1 MTRKVDH
8 QPHDLPKDAKTMG
21 GGVESST
28 EPFHPQRRKAAL
40 VLLSVTL
47 IWGATFIWMKQA
59 LNALEIEL
67 STYGN
72 FPVVAFLVAVR
83 FSIAIPLV
91 MVFFPTAR
99 SGLQSPVV
107 WKGGVLLGF
116 LMLVGFVGQMVA
128 LNDINPSTS
137 AFLTSLYVVMT
148 AVLTVVMT
156 DNTPRRSLYWGVLL
170 ATVGAGFI
178 EGPPH
183 LSWGWGEIITVICA
197 FFFALHIIY
206 TQHWTLKHDPLQL
219 TLTQFLIIGGGS
231 MVLALATSDA
241 PFQMAEEVLTRE
253 GVLLPLVLLGVG
265 GSFFCL
271 VALNVFQR
279 HMHPV
284 QAAIIYAF
292 EPVWATLFGLGL
304 GLVPWTWWILFG
316 GGVLLAGNLLVEIT
330 SPDQE
335 APLLTDS
342 IQENG

>member
-1 MTRKVDH
+1 MCQRWVNGMD
-8 QPHDLPKDAKTMG
+8 
-21 GGVESST
+21 SI
-28 EPFHPQRRKAAL
+28 EPFHPRRRKAAL

-99 SGLQSPVV
+99 AGLQSRVV
-107 WKGGVLLGF
+107 WKGGVLLGSM
-116 LMLVGFVGQMVA
+116 MLVGFVGQMVA
-128 LNDINPSTS
+128 LNDINPATS

-156 DNTPRRSLYWGVLL
+156 DNTPRRSLYWGVLM

-206 TQHWTLKHDPLQL
+206 TQHWTLKHNPLQL

-241 PFQMAEEVLTRE
+241 PLQMAEEVLTRE
-253 GVLLPLVLLGVG
+253 GVLLPLILLGVG

-292 EPVWATLFGLGL
+292 EPVWATLFGLSL

-316 GGVLLAGNLLVEIT
+316 GGVLLAGNILVELT
-330 SPDQE
+330 SPKDDADIEPQ
-335 APLLTDS
+335 A

>member
-1 MTRKVDH
+1 MN
-8 QPHDLPKDAKTMG
+8 G
-21 GGVESST
+21 GGVAET
-28 EPFHPQRRKAAL
+28 TVFKPQRRKAAL

-99 SGLQSPVV
+99 AGLQSRVV
-107 WKGGVLLGF
+107 WKGGVLLGSM
-116 LMLVGFVGQMVA
+116 MLVGFVGQMVA
-128 LNDINPSTS
+128 LNDINPATS

-148 AVLTVVMT
+148 AVLTVAMT
-156 DNTPRRSLYWGVLL
+156 DNTPRRSLYWGVLM

-183 LSWGWGEIITVICA
+183 LSWGWGEVITVICA

-241 PFQMAEEVLTRE
+241 PLQMAEEVLTRE
-253 GVLLPLVLLGVG
+253 GVLLPLILLGVG

-292 EPVWATLFGLGL
+292 EPVWATLFGLSL

-316 GGVLLAGNLLVEIT
+316 GGVLLAGNILVELT
-330 SPDQE
+330 SPKDDADIEPQ
-335 APLLTDS
+335 A

>member
-1 MTRKVDH
+1 MEGEGQVVG
-8 QPHDLPKDAKTMG
+8 PSFVPK
-21 GGVESST
+21 
-28 EPFHPQRRKAAL
+28 RRKAAL

-91 MVFFPTAR
+91 MVFFPTTRA
-99 SGLQSPVV
+99 GLQSRVV
-107 WKGGVLLGF
+107 WKGGVLLGSM
-116 LMLVGFVGQMVA
+116 MLVGFVGQMVA
-128 LNDINPSTS
+128 LNDINPATS

-156 DNTPRRSLYWGVLL
+156 DNTPRRSLYWGVLM

-241 PFQMAEEVLTRE
+241 PLQMAEEVLTRE
-253 GVLLPLVLLGVG
+253 GVLLPLILLGVG

-292 EPVWATLFGLGL
+292 EPVWATLFGLSL

-316 GGVLLAGNLLVEIT
+316 GGVLLAGNILVELT
-330 SPDQE
+330 SPKDDADIALQ
-335 APLLTDS
+335 A

>member
-1 MTRKVDH
+1 MEGEGQTLV
-8 QPHDLPKDAKTMG
+8 
-21 GGVESST
+21 SS
-28 EPFHPQRRKAAL
+28 FVPQRQKAAL

-67 STYGN
+67 SIYGN

-91 MVFFPTAR
+91 MLFFPTAR
-99 SGLQSPVV
+99 AGLRSRVV
-107 WKGGVLLGF
+107 WKGGATLGSM
-116 LMLVGFVGQMVA
+116 MLVGFVGQMVA

-148 AVLTVVMT
+148 AVLTVAMT
-156 DNTPRRSLYWGVLL
+156 DNTPRRSLYWAVLM
-170 ATVGAGFI
+170 ATLGAGFI

-183 LSWGWGEIITVICA
+183 LSWGRGEIVTVICA

-219 TLTQFLIIGGGS
+219 TLTQFLIIGGGT
-231 MVLALATSDA
+231 MVLALLTSEA
-241 PFQMAEEVLTRE
+241 PLQMAEEVLTRE
-253 GVLLPLVLLGVG
+253 GVLLPLILLGVG

-292 EPVWATLFGLGL
+292 EPVWATLFGLAL
-304 GLVPWTWWILFG
+304 GLVPWTWWIVFG
-316 GGVLLAGNLLVEIT
+316 GGILLAGNILVE
-330 SPDQE
+330 
-335 APLLTDS
+335 LTTQNDDEGES
-342 IQENG
+342 IDT